1 VSAATRLFRD
11 VPPQAAVA
19 AQRTRLGLR
28 RRHKLRTYL
37 DNL

>member
-1 VSAATRLFRD
+1 LSRYAPPKAAALAKPARS
-11 VPPQAAVA
+11 
-19 AQRTRLGLR
+19 GLR

>member
-1 VSAATRLFRD
+1 MRL
-11 VPPQAAVA
+11 AKYSLSKAVA
-19 AQRTRLGLR
+19 SAQRVPRSLR

>member
-1 VSAATRLFRD
+1 MGAASGGRD
-11 VPPQAAVA
+11 REANA
-19 AQRTRLGLR
+19 LGLR

>member
-1 VSAATRLFRD
+1 MYVTTKSAAH
-11 VPPQAAVA
+11 
-19 AQRTRLGLR
+19 AQRVQVSLR

>member
-1 VSAATRLFRD
+1 LARD
-11 VPPQAAVA
+11 VPPQAAEGA
-19 AQRTRLGLR
+19 KRARLGLR

>member
-1 VSAATRLFRD
+1 MDVTTKSAAR
-11 VPPQAAVA
+11 
-19 AQRTRLGLR
+19 AQRAPHSLR

>member
-1 VSAATRLFRD
+1 MDVPTKSAAT
-11 VPPQAAVA
+11 
-19 AQRTRLGLR
+19 AQRALSSLR

>member
-1 VSAATRLFRD
+1 MPPKAAALAK
-11 VPPQAAVA
+11 P
-19 AQRTRLGLR
+19 AQPGLR

>member
-1 VSAATRLFRD
+1 MDALPKAKA
-11 VPPQAAVA
+11 P
-19 AQRTRLGLR
+19 AQQGPRSLR

>member
-1 VSAATRLFRD
+1 MSHQAGAAAGG
-11 VPPQAAVA
+11 AAA
-19 AQRTRLGLR
+19 KQTPLSLR

>member
-1 VSAATRLFRD
+1 LARD
-11 VPPQAAVA
+11 APPQAAA
-19 AQRTRLGLR
+19 LAQQALRGLR